1 MFEAGIWCWNSV
13 LDFLAAL
20 TGIEPVLHNRQS
32 CVLSRWT
39 TRPIFAP
46 KPRDGLT
53 SCLTTWLREV
63 GSNHR
68 VFRLTVGCLT
78 AWLPRNG
85 ILGKCSSDGSFQ
97 ITVNLRPKNIF
108 RTGGQSRTQT
118 YDVAMTLDLQSS
130 AIAALPSAHMNLERK
145 KSRSSIPRACTL
157 HPEMGA
163 QRLEKHVVSSWHF
176 LTLNQHLAGLGRSS
190 CQYAR

>member
-1 MFEAGIWCWNSV
+1 V
-13 LDFLAAL
+13 LDCLAAL
-20 TGIEPVLHNRQS
+20 TGIEPVIHNRQS

-46 KPRDGLT
+46 KPRGGLT

-97 ITVNLRPKNIF
+97 GITVKLRPKNIF
-108 RTGGQSRTQT
+108 RTGGQGRNRT

-130 AIAALPSAHMNLERK
+130 AIAALPSAHTNLENF
-145 KSRSSIPRACTL
+145 SLGSVPRACTL

-163 QRLEKHVVSSWHF
+163 QRLEKHVVSSWH
-176 LTLNQHLAGLGRSS
+176 SS
-190 CQYAR
+190 CQCSR